1 MAFCDDIST
10 LRTHTPNVVVWQPRD
25 PDTFP
30 FIVLGNKVD
39 MEEQRVVDADM
50 AKAWCCK
57 NGNIPFFEVRAG
69 GLLVNACLN
78 MPVV

>member
-1 MAFCDDIST
+1 MAFCGDIRA
-10 LRTHTPNVVVWQPRD
+10 LRTHTPNAVVWQPRD

-39 MEEQRVVDADM
+39 MEEQRVVGADT
-50 AKAWCCK
+50 AKEWCSK
-57 NGNIPFFEVRAG
+57 NGDIPFFEVRAG